1 VIMDENGVAAD
12 EPLAGWDPRRRAALE
27 AAWDRFERAAG
38 DRSLSDELVD
48 ERHREAAA
56 ENSWFPRVI
65 G

>member
-1 VIMDENGVAAD
+1 MNEDGLAD
-12 EPLAGWDPRRRAALE
+12 VDPLAGWDPRRRAALE

-48 ERHREAAA
+48 ERRRKAAA
-56 ENSWFPRVI
+56 EDAWFA